1 MSEAIEKAKQ
11 SVREGIA
18 VLVIAVDTDDEFWK
32 QYPLRQLHEQVMDS
46 GYLLGYRDALES
58 VMRLLDGDPD
68 PLSIWIAS
76 VRTQITERRKDMR
89 EDTQATG
96 P

>member
-46 GYLLGYRDALES
+46 GYLLGYRDALEA
-58 VMRLLDGDPD
+58 VMQVLEGDPD
-68 PLSIWIAS
+68 PLSMWVATVRKQIAD
-76 VRTQITERRKDMR
+76 RRKDMR
-89 EDTQATG
+89 EETVS
-96 P
+96 